1 MTLTGVSKTDA
12 VGAAQRRLG
21 AGTMLWVQ
29 SLCLTGLTPVRGK
42 DLLQKT
48 WRNSG
53 QLLLHLFLFWLP
65 ATGGLARAPQGSQG

>member
-29 SLCLTGLTPVRGK
+29 SLCLTGLTPVGGK
-42 DLLQKT
+42 TCCRRLAEFD
-48 WRNSG
+48 RAVIIVAFVP
-53 QLLLHLFLFWLP
+53 FLV
-65 ATGGLARAPQGSQG
+65 AGYGGV